1 MDNLTRAIDR
11 ALSELRRRN
20 AARMVDLRLIATA
33 LWLAHNLGFGWWG
46 HATFLRAETPY
57 LVAFFLGACA
67 VKLLSLS
74 PRLLP
79 HTPLAMI
86 GLDAPM
92 VFLVIDQGIK
102 GSVDPA
108 VNACFAAGIFAL
120 LIVLGLMWMDPRRV
134 LVLTAL
140 ATLLECVL
148 LRHAHVDW
156 VHLVGAPVV
165 MGVFALI
172 VLALLRQFDSLVRT
186 VAHEEVQSDRLS
198 RYFSPSVREAILD
211 GEAHREGSRSEVTIL
226 FADVRDFTRMSSA
239 MAAEEVVSLLNEYLS
254 EMVPVVFR
262 HGGTLDKFIG
272 DGILAYFGA
281 PLPEAFHAERAVAC
295 ALEMVS
301 ALEAL
306 NARREARGHGRIAI
320 GVGLH
325 TGAVVVGNIGPEDRR
340 EFTVIGDTVNVA
352 SRIEGLTKV
361 HGAPVLASLRTRE
374 AAGDAFHWRET
385 ATAEVKGKDERV
397 RTFVPTRRQALLGSE
412 TSGAGQ
418 DPDPSTS
425 SG

>member
-1 MDNLTRAIDR
+1 MDNLSRAIDR

-20 AARMVDLRLIATA
+20 AVRMVDLRLLATA
-33 LWLAHNLGFGWWG
+33 LWLAHNLGFGWWW
-46 HATFLRAETPY
+46 HATYLRAETPY
-57 LVAFFLGACA
+57 LVAFFVGAVA
-67 VKLLSLS
+67 VKLLSLN
-74 PRLLP
+74 PRLLA

-92 VFLVIDQGIK
+92 VFLVIDQAIK

-108 VNACFAAGIFAL
+108 VNACFAVGIFAL
-120 LIVLGLMWMDPRRV
+120 LMVLGLMWMDPRRV
-134 LVLTAL
+134 LVLSVL
-140 ATLLECVL
+140 ATVLECVL
-148 LRHAHVDW
+148 LRHARVDW

-165 MGVFALI
+165 MAVFALI

-186 VAHEEVQSDRLS
+186 VAREEVQSDRLS

-211 GEAHREGSRSEVTIL
+211 GEPHRAGSRSEVTIL

-239 MAAEEVVSLLNEYLS
+239 MAAEDVVSLLNEYLS

-281 PLPEAFHAERAVAC
+281 PLPEATHAEQAVAC

-301 ALEAL
+301 ALGAL
-306 NARREARGHGRIAI
+306 NARREARGQGRIAI

-374 AAGDAFHWRET
+374 AAGDGFEWRET

-397 RTFVPTRRQALLGSE
+397 RTFVPASRQALLGPE
-412 TSGAGQ
+412 HRGSG
-418 DPDPSTS
+418 
-425 SG
+425 